1 MKIAADDRAIIFG
14 ADAESPGHAAID
26 IVVAGEHDHPRGGL
40 ESLLHHLQEGV
51 SLDACDKECSK
62 KVKSTIFVNKTHSF
76 LALQS
81 T

>member
-1 MKIAADDRAIIFG
+1 MKIFAEVIKEISLVKIAADDRAIIFG

-51 SLDACDKECSK
+51 YLDACKIGS
-62 KVKSTIFVNKTHSF
+62 
-76 LALQS
+76 
-81 T
+81 

>member
-1 MKIAADDRAIIFG
+1 MKIFAEVIKEISLVKIAADDRAIIFG

-51 SLDACDKECSK
+51 SLDAYKIGS
-62 KVKSTIFVNKTHSF
+62 
-76 LALQS
+76 
-81 T
+81 